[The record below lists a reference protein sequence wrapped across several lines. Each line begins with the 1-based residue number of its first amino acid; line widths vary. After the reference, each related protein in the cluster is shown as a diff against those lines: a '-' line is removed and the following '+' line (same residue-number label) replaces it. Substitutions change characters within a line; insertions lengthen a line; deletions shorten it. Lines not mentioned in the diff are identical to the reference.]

1 MEGTEDLELRE
12 VEPADLDFF
21 FQDQLDPEAVRMAA
35 FVSRD
40 PSDRAAFDLHW
51 AAILGS
57 ARNINRTVVAGGQV
71 AGHIALYPNGDDLE
85 VTYWIGRTF
94 WGRGLATRALERM
107 LALVPV
113 RPIMARAVAD
123 NIGSVRVLQKCGFK
137 TIGRDRGFA
146 NGRGEEVEELI
157 LRLDAETG
165 K

>member
-1 MEGTEDLELRE
+1 MENAAELELRE
-12 VEPADLDFF
+12 VEPADLDCLFRH
-21 FQDQLDPEAVRMAA
+21 QLDPEAVRMAA
-35 FVSRD
+35 FVGKD
-40 PSDRAAFDLHW
+40 PSDRTAFDLHW

-71 AGHIALYPNGDDLE
+71 AGHIAVYPNGDDFE
-85 VTYWIGRTF
+85 VTYWLGREF

-123 NIGSVRVLQKCGFK
+123 NIGSLRVLQKCGFK

-146 NGRGEEVEELI
+146 NGRGEEVDELI
-157 LRLDAETG
+157 LRLESRT
-165 K
+165 